1 MRERLYKRQQ
11 REQRMSSAKKV
22 VIYGASGHTGQLV
35 AAELTRKGLQPL
47 LLGRN
52 RAALERVAHE
62 LDAAV
67 TIGVA
72 DVTDTDA
79 LHGLL
84 EGADILV
91 NCAGPHTD
99 TSFPLAL
106 AAIDRGV
113 HYLDT
118 NAVEQL
124 AAKRLFDDLSAAA
137 RHAGVVVVPGMAT
150 FGGLGDLLASQ
161 AARDLRQV
169 SAITV
174 VYAVQGWIPTR
185 GSQRTAAMTQAAPR
199 LTFSE
204 GRFSVG
210 MEATR
215 IGTFDFGA
223 PFGVLDVIE
232 NYPGVDVA
240 TIPRHAS
247 ADKVAVHM
255 TLSTLQEFRAFDP
268 DLAARADA
276 EARKKTAFAVVVEV
290 CHGKGDRR
298 MVVRG
303 EDIYGY
309 TATILGHAVERLARG
324 TDRSGVLSPAQAF
337 DAEEFMSALSA
348 QGLRVQGASA

>member
-1 MRERLYKRQQ
+1 
-11 REQRMSSAKKV
+11 MSSATNV

-35 AAELTRKGLQPL
+35 AAELMSRGFQPL
-47 LLGRN
+47 LAGRN
-52 RAALERVAHE
+52 REALERVARE
-62 LDAAV
+62 LGAEV
-67 TIGVA
+67 NIGVA
-72 DVTDTDA
+72 DVADAEA

-91 NCAGPHTD
+91 NCAGPHTA

-137 RHAGVVVVPGMAT
+137 RQAGVVVVPGMAT

-161 AARDLRQV
+161 AARDLRPV
-169 SAITV
+169 TEITV

-185 GSQRTAAMTQAAPR
+185 GSQQTAAMTQAAPR
-199 LTFSE
+199 LTFHD
-204 GRFSVG
+204 GRFSEG

-223 PFGVLDVIE
+223 PFGVLDVVE

-240 TIPRHAS
+240 LIPQHAS
-247 ADKVAVHM
+247 TDKVAVHM

-268 DLAARADA
+268 DLAAHADA
-276 EARKKTAFAVVVEV
+276 EARKKTAFAVVVEIR
-290 CHGKGDRR
+290 HGKGDTR

-324 TDRSGVLSPAQAF
+324 TSRSGVLSPAQAF
-337 DAEEFMSALSA
+337 DAEEFMTALSA
-348 QGLRVQGASA
+348 QGLRVQSASL

>member
-1 MRERLYKRQQ
+1 
-11 REQRMSSAKKV
+11 
-22 VIYGASGHTGQLV
+22 
-35 AAELTRKGLQPL
+35 
-47 LLGRN
+47 
-52 RAALERVAHE
+52 
-62 LDAAV
+62 
-67 TIGVA
+67 
-72 DVTDTDA
+72 
-79 LHGLL
+79 
-84 EGADILV
+84 
-91 NCAGPHTD
+91 
-99 TSFPLAL
+99 L

-124 AAKRLFDDLSAAA
+124 AAKRLFDDLSAAARHAGVVVVPGMATFGGLGDLLASQAARDLRQVSAITVVYAVQAAKRLFDDLSAAA